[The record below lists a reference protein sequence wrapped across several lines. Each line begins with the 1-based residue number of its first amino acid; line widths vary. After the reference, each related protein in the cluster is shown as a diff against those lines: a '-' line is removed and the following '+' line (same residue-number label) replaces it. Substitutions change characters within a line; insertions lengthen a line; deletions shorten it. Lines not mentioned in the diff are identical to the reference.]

1 VLYFFLEVAYL
12 KEVVIIDAIRTPIG
26 KYKGSLSGF
35 SATELGEKVSKEIL
49 HKTHVAGDQIDQ
61 VIFGNVLQAGSGQ
74 NVARQISINSGIPE
88 TTPAMTVNEV
98 CGSGMKAVILA
109 RQLIQL
115 GEAEVVLAGGTES
128 MSQAPLL
135 QKYEKET
142 DSYGDPISSMI
153 NDGLTDAF
161 SKTHMGLTAEKVAQT
176 FSVTR
181 EQQDEF
187 ALQSQLKAASATEKG
202 MFKEEILPIQ
212 SGETLVDQDEGIRG
226 NSTLEKL
233 GTLRTVFSENGTV
246 TAGNASTL
254 NDGASVLLLASK
266 EYAEKNGL
274 SYLAVIKETAEIGI
288 DPSIMG
294 VAPITAINRLL
305 EKADLPLS
313 EIDLFEINEAFA
325 ASSIAVN
332 HNLGLDEEK
341 VNIYGGGISLGHP
354 IGASGA
360 RILTTLGYALKRED
374 KKYGIASLCIGGG
387 LGLAMLLESPR
398 QSREGLS
405 QKKFY
410 QLSPA
415 ERRQQLLEEGKITK
429 EQETVLKEQ
438 VLTEEIANHLIE
450 NQISEIEIP
459 LGVAQNFVINGQSK
473 IIPMATEEPSVI
485 AAASNGAKICGNITA
500 STPRRL
506 MRGQIVLTG
515 DAVYLEVIQAVE
527 ERKEELFEAAAK
539 SYPSIIKRG
548 GGVREILTRE
558 FMGSS
563 SAYLSI
569 DFLVDVKD
577 AMGANIINTILEGVA
592 EEIRSWFPE
601 KTILFSI
608 LSNFATESLATARC
622 EIPFERLGKTREEG
636 KAAAEKIQQAGEYA
650 KLDPYR
656 AATHNKGIMNGIDA
670 VVLATGNDT
679 RAAASAIHVYAAR
692 HGQYEGLT
700 DWQIKGDKL
709 VGELTLPLAVASVGG
724 ALKVLPKAKAAL
736 EMLDVDSAEEL
747 AQVMVSV
754 GLAQNLA
761 AVRALVTSGIQ
772 KGHMA
777 LQARSLAITVGAK
790 GAEINE
796 LAEKLKKAK
805 QMNQE
810 TARKLLAELRK
821 K

>member
-1 VLYFFLEVAYL
+1 MAYL

-35 SATELGEKVSKEIL
+35 SAAELGVKVSKEIL
-49 HKTHVAGDQIDQ
+49 HKANVSGDQIDQ

-128 MSQAPLL
+128 MSRAPLL
-135 QKYEKET
+135 QMYEKET

-161 SKTHMGLTAEKVAQT
+161 SQTHMGLTAEKVAQT

-187 ALQSQLKAASATEKG
+187 ALRSQLKAASSTEKG
-202 MFKEEILPIQ
+202 IFKEEILPIQ
-212 SGETLVDQDEGIRG
+212 AGETLVETDEGIRG

-233 GTLRTVFSENGTV
+233 GTLRTVFAEDGTV

-266 EYAEKNGL
+266 EYAEENGL
-274 SYLAVIKETAEIGI
+274 EYLAVIKETAEIGI

-305 EKADLPLS
+305 EKAELS
-313 EIDLFEINEAFA
+313 LSDIDLFEINEAFA

-332 HNLGLDEEK
+332 RSLGLDEEK

-360 RILTTLGYALKRED
+360 RILTTLGYALKREE
-374 KKYGIASLCIGGG
+374 KRYGIASLCIGGG

-398 QSREGLS
+398 QSRQEVE

-410 QLSPA
+410 QLNPS
-415 ERRQQLLEEGKITK
+415 ERRQRLLAEGVITP

-438 VLTEEIANHLIE
+438 VLKEEIANHLIE

-459 LGVAQNFVINGQSK
+459 LGIAQNFVINGRPK
-473 IIPMATEEPSVI
+473 TIPMATEEPSVI
-485 AAASNGAKICGNITA
+485 AAASNGAKMCGNITA
-500 STPRRL
+500 STPQRL

-515 DAVYLEVIQAVE
+515 ESAYPEVIQAVE
-527 ERKEELFEAAAK
+527 ERKEELFEAAEK
-539 SYPSIIKRG
+539 NYPSIVQRG

-563 SAYLSI
+563 GAYLSI

-622 EIPFERLGKTREEG
+622 EIPFDRLGKTEEEG
-636 KAAAEKIQQAGEYA
+636 KTVAEKIQQAGEYA

-709 VGELTLPLAVASVGG
+709 VGELTVPLAVASVGG
-724 ALKVLPKAKAAL
+724 ALKVLPKAQTAL
-736 EMLDVDSAEEL
+736 EILDVQSAEEL
-747 AQVMVSV
+747 ARIIASV

-796 LAEKLKKAK
+796 LAEMLKQAG
-805 QMNQE
+805 QMNQA
-810 TARKLLAELRK
+810 TATRLLAKLRK
-821 K
+821 